1 MTAPQNHV
9 SLQLASQTQVRIH
22 RPLSGPTCARNTATR
37 FGRESWVPAMEVGTA
52 PCPLLA
58 ATLSSPQGGVW
69 WVESSPVQPSF

>member
-1 MTAPQNHV
+1 MHLRVIPSS
-9 SLQLASQTQVRIH
+9 SLSYRLRWGQI
-22 RPLSGPTCARNTATR
+22 RPLSGPTCARNAGTR
-37 FGRESWVPAMEVGTA
+37 FGRESWVLAMEVGTG